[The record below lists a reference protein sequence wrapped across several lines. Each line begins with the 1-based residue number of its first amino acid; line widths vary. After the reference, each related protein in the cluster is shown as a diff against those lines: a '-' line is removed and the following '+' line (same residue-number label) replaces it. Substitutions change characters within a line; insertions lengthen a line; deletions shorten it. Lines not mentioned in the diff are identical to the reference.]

1 MHEKKCLSLQQ
12 KRKKD
17 MINYLNKKE
26 GECYQENLIVCT
38 PAQLR
43 AIIREAI
50 HEVSF
55 SNSASNCQEEEQLL
69 TPKEVCGILGVCPK
83 TLQTLR
89 DQRRI
94 PFSQQGRKIWF
105 KKSDIDSYLDGC
117 RIISR
122 R

>member
-1 MHEKKCLSLQQ
+1 MN
-12 KRKKD
+12 
-17 MINYLNKKE
+17 NYLNKKE
-26 GECYQENLIVCT
+26 GECNQQILIVST

-50 HEVSF
+50 QDVSF

-69 TPKEVCGILGVCPK
+69 TPKEVCSILGVCPK

-105 KKSDIDSYLDGC
+105 LRSDVIQYVNKNRIDSH
-117 RIISR
+117 R
-122 R
+122 

>member
-1 MHEKKCLSLQQ
+1 MPFFAAEK
-12 KRKKD
+12 KKD

-50 HEVSF
+50 QEVSF

-69 TPKEVCGILGVCPK
+69 TPKEVCSILGVCPK

>member
-1 MHEKKCLSLQQ
+1 MSFFATEKKNG
-12 KRKKD
+12 
-17 MINYLNKKE
+17 MNNYLNKKE
-26 GECYQENLIVCT
+26 GEGYQQILIVST

-50 HEVSF
+50 QDVSF
-55 SNSASNCQEEEQLL
+55 SGSVSNCQEEEQLL
-69 TPKEVCGILGVCPK
+69 TPKEVCSILGVCPK

-105 KKSDIDSYLDGC
+105 KKSDIESYLDGC
-117 RIISR
+117 RVFSR

>member
-1 MHEKKCLSLQQ
+1 MPFFAAEK
-12 KRKKD
+12 KKD

-26 GECYQENLIVCT
+26 GEYYQENLIVCT

-50 HEVSF
+50 QEVSF

-69 TPKEVCGILGVCPK
+69 TPKEVCSILGVCPK

>member
-1 MHEKKCLSLQQ
+1 MSFFATEKKNV
-12 KRKKD
+12 
-17 MINYLNKKE
+17 MNNYLNKKE
-26 GECYQENLIVCT
+26 GECYQQILIVST

-50 HEVSF
+50 QDVSF
-55 SNSASNCQEEEQLL
+55 SGSVSNCQEEEQLL
-69 TPKEVCGILGVCPK
+69 TPKEVCSILGVCPK

-105 KKSDIDSYLDGC
+105 KKSDIESYLDGC
-117 RIISR
+117 RVFSR

>member
-1 MHEKKCLSLQQ
+1 MSFFATEKKNG
-12 KRKKD
+12 
-17 MINYLNKKE
+17 MNNYLNKKE
-26 GECYQENLIVCT
+26 GECYQQILIVST

-50 HEVSF
+50 QEVSF